1 MLNYRNHAIQNPG
14 KWANILYT
22 SLASFTIGAGFCA
35 VPFKQVSDV
44 SSTISCSFSMSLSC
58 FSHMYLLQADQ
69 LSHDSLIKRAAS
81 LVTDSSTT
89 LLSQATLALID
100 AITDYSKV
108 SFFTSGIKYMVDKL
122 THETEKNKLGDKFNT

>member
-1 MLNYRNHAIQNPG
+1 
-14 KWANILYT
+14 
-22 SLASFTIGAGFCA
+22 
-35 VPFKQVSDV
+35 
-44 SSTISCSFSMSLSC
+44 MSLSG
-58 FSHMYLLQADQ
+58 FSHMCLLQAEQ

-108 SFFTSGIKYMVDKL
+108 SILLAISNIWL
-122 THETEKNKLGDKFNT
+122 TN